1 LLTSLLIL
9 QSCEEEFSTIGLE
22 VTPPQDQLFVESD
35 TTISVFAYS
44 VLEDSLKTSYTS
56 LNLLGSQQDPVFG
69 RTDASIYT
77 QILLSSVDVDF
88 GENPQPDSLILF
100 LKYNGYYG
108 DTNTPLT
115 VRVYEIAE
123 DMYADSVYYSTQHQ
137 ELLPAEIGH
146 LSFYPKPT
154 DSVVI
159 DGVKV
164 SATLRIPLAVNGNAF
179 ARKLLNAPEAAL
191 ADNDEFVKYMK
202 GLYIKADPVNYHG
215 SILYFNL
222 LANLSGM
229 IMYYQNTEK
238 DSLSYTYLVTEACQ
252 RYNHFDHE
260 KYLFAN
266 PNLRKQVIY
275 GDTMLGNQINYLQGM
290 SGIKMRIWF
299 PNLKE
304 WGKTHKVGINEAQL
318 ILTNI
323 DESDDWTPPVKL
335 ALLKTASDQT
345 LSTLDDENDGSAYF
359 GGTYNSGTRE
369 YRFRLNHYVQDMI
382 NQKDMGDGLTMI
394 VSGSAIRANRLILS
408 GPMAAKNPMKLRIVY
423 SSSQ

>member
-1 LLTSLLIL
+1 
-9 QSCEEEFSTIGLE
+9 
-22 VTPPQDQLFVESD
+22 VTPPQDQLFVDSD
-35 TTISVFAYS
+35 TVSIFAYS

-56 LNLLGSQQDPVFG
+56 LNLLGSQQDPMFG

-77 QILLSSVDVDF
+77 QIVLSSVDVDF
-88 GENPQPDSLILF
+88 GENPQPDSLILY

-123 DMYADSVYYSTQHQ
+123 DMNPDSVYYSNQHK
-137 ELLPAEIGH
+137 ETLPAEIGH

-159 DGVKV
+159 DGAKV
-164 SATLRIPLAVNGNAF
+164 SATLRIPIAVNGNSF

-215 SILYFNL
+215 SILYFNM

-229 IMYYQNTEK
+229 ILYYQNAEK

-252 RYNHFDHE
+252 RFNHFDHE

-266 PNLRKQVIY
+266 PGLRKQVIY
-275 GDTMLGNQINYLQGM
+275 KDTMLGNQINYLQGM

-299 PNLKE
+299 PYLKE

-323 DESDDWTPPVKL
+323 DESTDWTPPAKL
-335 ALLKTASDQT
+335 ALLQTSDDNK

-359 GGTYNSGTRE
+359 GGTYNSTTKE
-369 YRFRLNHYVQDMI
+369 YRFRLNHYIQDII

-394 VSGSAIRANRLILS
+394 VSGSAVRANRLILS
-408 GPMAAKNPMKLRIVY
+408 GPRAAQSPMKLRIVY
-423 SSSQ
+423 SSSQK